1 MRIRSLILPLTI
13 IVSLMGLLHWF
24 VYLMATQGLNEIPVW
39 LPAFVIVAWLMIP
52 SSLLLS
58 ISPLHEK
65 VLPLIMLGY
74 VWLGT
79 FGIAFFF
86 ACVQAVIVLLGITV
100 TFPWMLYV
108 VPVIAL
114 WSLRINISGPQII
127 KHKLKGPE
135 FMRSLR
141 VVQISDLHVGN
152 TILREKWLAGVTEKI
167 SSLNPDILVVT
178 GDLADGGFEKTAP
191 MLAPLMKI
199 QCQKFYITGNH
210 EYIRGGDWEAHLA
223 KLGFEVLHNTHAIIP
238 WGDGKLL
245 LAGVPD
251 RHVKRFIRDRHSSPD
266 VALKTSEDV
275 GYRILLAHKPSSVFD
290 IKNEKCALLL
300 SGHTH
305 GGQIFPF
312 GLFVRLQQPL
322 AAGFKMI
329 NGILVFA
336 HQGTGF
342 WGPPMRWFTRS
353 EIVEFSWE

>member
-1 MRIRSLILPLTI
+1 MRIRRLILPLTI
-13 IVSLMGLLHWF
+13 IVSILGILHWF
-24 VYLMATQGLNEIPVW
+24 IYQMTIQGLTEVPGW
-39 LPAFVIVAWLMIP
+39 LPIFMIVAWLMIP
-52 SSLLLS
+52 SALLLS

-86 ACVQAVIVLLGITV
+86 ACVQVVLLLMGLTV
-100 TFPWMLYV
+100 TFPWMFVV
-108 VPVIAL
+108 VPLIAL
-114 WSLRINISGPQII
+114 WSLRINIFGPQII

-141 VVQISDLHVGN
+141 MVQISDLHIGN
-152 TILREKWLAGVTEKI
+152 TILREKWLSRVTEKI
-167 SSLNPDILVVT
+167 LSLKPDIVVVT
-178 GDLADGGFEKTAP
+178 GDLADGAFEKTAP
-191 MLAPLMKI
+191 MLAPLSKI
-199 QCQKFYITGNH
+199 QCPKFYITGNH
-210 EYIRGGDWEAHLA
+210 EYIRGGDWEGQLS
-223 KLGFEVLHNTHAIIP
+223 KLGFEVLHNSNVVFPHA
-238 WGDGKLL
+238 DGKLL

-251 RHVKRFIRDRHSSPD
+251 LHVKRFIRERESLPD
-266 VALKTSEDV
+266 VALKTSQEVD
-275 GYRILLAHKPSSVFD
+275 YRILLAHEPSSVFGV
-290 IKNEKCALLL
+290 KSEKCDLLL

-312 GLFVRLQQPL
+312 GIFVRLQQPL
-322 AAGFKMI
+322 SAGFKMI